1 MRSITN
7 CPACQTQFVV
17 TDEQLN
23 QHGGKVRCGNCL
35 NVFDA
40 TQQIVETD
48 IQPESD
54 LENSDD
60 NNSYDLVLDQP
71 QLEKPQLDESAI
83 IASDNIDG
91 DEIDKVQVSEVKNT
105 KSTNADTRHTIT
117 AIADAQPSNFDDLAD
132 KSKLNPNKITKR
144 SRLWIIALLAF
155 LLLLI
160 AIVQSIYSL
169 RNEIAIYY
177 PKLKPYLVQA
187 CEKIACSIDLPKK
200 IEFIVIDDSDIQED
214 ADYVGLM
221 RLSSTLINQ
230 AGFSQAYPNIELTL
244 TDTEDKPKLRRFFKP
259 SEYLAANTNIANGLG
274 PGEEVK
280 IKLAMTTHGETVAGY
295 RVFVTY

>member
-23 QHGGKVRCGNCL
+23 QHGGKVRCGKCL

-40 TQQIVETD
+40 TQQIVESD
-48 IQPESD
+48 END
-54 LENSDD
+54 LESVDD
-60 NNSYDLVLDQP
+60 SNSYELVVDQP
-71 QLEKPQLDESAI
+71 QSEKPKLDETEPTNVISEEM
-83 IASDNIDG
+83 AS
-91 DEIDKVQVSEVKNT
+91 EEQVTEEKDTKN
-105 KSTNADTRHTIT
+105 TNADTHHTLT
-117 AIADAQPSNFDDLAD
+117 TVADAQPSNFDDLAD
-132 KSKLNPNKITKR
+132 KSKLNPSKITKR
-144 SRLWIIALLAF
+144 SRLWILALLVF
-155 LLLLI
+155 ILLLT
-160 AIVQSIYSL
+160 AVAQSVYFL

-214 ADYVGLM
+214 AHYVGLM

-259 SEYLAANTNIANGLG
+259 SEYLAANTNIASGLG

>member
-83 IASDNIDG
+83 IASDNKDG

-144 SRLWIIALLAF
+144 SRLWIMALLAF

-160 AIVQSIYSL
+160 AIVQSVYSL
-169 RNEIAIYY
+169 RNEMAIYY

-214 ADYVGLM
+214 ADFVGLM

-259 SEYLAANTNIANGLG
+259 SEYLAANTNIVNGLG

>member
-7 CPACQTQFVV
+7 CPACQTQFFV

-23 QHGGKVRCGNCL
+23 QHNGKVRCGNCL

-40 TQQIVETD
+40 TQQIVE
-48 IQPESD
+48 
-54 LENSDD
+54 LD
-60 NNSYDLVLDQP
+60 NQSEDNVT
-71 QLEKPQLDESAI
+71 A
-83 IASDNIDG
+83 ADNIISG
-91 DEIDKVQVSEVKNT
+91 DIVLKHDHPSDAVLLSDTEPDIVTSEIEIG
-105 KSTNADTRHTIT
+105 TNADN
-117 AIADAQPSNFDDLAD
+117 ADSADAGQEINHALISDPQPSNFADLAD
-132 KSKLNPNKITKR
+132 KSKLSPKR
-144 SRLWIIALLAF
+144 SIKAPPTWLMIVFAV
-155 LLLLI
+155 LLLLV
-160 AIVQSIYSL
+160 AIVQSIYFL

-177 PKLKPYLVQA
+177 PKTKPYLVQA
-187 CEKIACSIDLPKK
+187 CEKITCSIDLPKK
-200 IEFIVIDDSDIQED
+200 IEFIVIDDSNIQED
-214 ADYVGLM
+214 TDYVGLM

-230 AGFSQAYPNIELTL
+230 AGFSQAYPNLELTL

-259 SEYLAANTNIANGLG
+259 SEYLALNTNIAQGLA